1 MAIACASLVFAA
13 VACNNGSKKGEAAT
27 EATETVEVSADSCS
41 CCAADSTKCASCD
54 STKCASCDS
63 TKCASCES
71 CEGCEKAE

>member
-1 MAIACASLVFAA
+1 MKKVFMVIACASLVFAA

-54 STKCASCDS
+54 STKCASC
-63 TKCASCES
+63 ES